1 VLSNTYVR
9 IAIFVV
15 LVILLFYLVIALGRS
30 AAAAEEERRP
40 LAESE
45 RLEDAESAGAS
56 GWERR

>member
-1 VLSNTYVR
+1 VLNNTYVR

-15 LVILLFYLVIALGRS
+15 LVIFLFYLVIALGRS

-40 LAESE
+40 LVESE